1 MAASPSGRLLRRAS
15 QRVRRQ
21 RTRLRLP
28 HRFHGQGAGGMADQP
43 IREVPTA
50 GRGRVIHLVIG
61 LNRPCPT
68 AYGYR
73 FHVFRKPAVS
83 E

>member
-1 MAASPSGRLLRRAS
+1 
-15 QRVRRQ
+15 
-21 RTRLRLP
+21 
-28 HRFHGQGAGGMADQP
+28 MADQP

-50 GRGRVIHLVIG
+50 GRGQIIHFVIG
-61 LNRPCPT
+61 LNRRRPT